1 MWLVWLHPGV
11 FCPWLIYRYTL
22 ILFMF
27 SRPCTDTDIGTGTA
41 PLQSRERLNNAWSAV
56 QRSTYYKSL
65 DRRSLDLKH
74 EDKKAHVPKALV
86 ADMTHRWGVV
96 GDNVSDLL

>member
-1 MWLVWLHPGV
+1 M
-11 FCPWLIYRYTL
+11 
-22 ILFMF
+22 
-27 SRPCTDTDIGTGTA
+27 
-41 PLQSRERLNNAWSAV
+41 

-86 ADMTHRWGVV
+86 ADIAHRYNTIRCCHE
-96 GDNVSDLL
+96 DATR